1 MFDIEYKGGNS
12 IAING
17 KKTQI
22 VVDPKLSVLGLK
34 DVSVKD
40 AVQLATEA
48 RFVTNDAEAKICIE
62 GPGEYEVGEVSI
74 RGVRATR
81 HLDTEADEPIS
92 TMYRIEFGDVR
103 VAVLGNIA
111 PKLHED
117 QLEEIGVVDILILPV
132 GGNGYTLDSVSAAI
146 VVRQIEPRVV
156 IPVHYSDKALQ
167 YEVPQDN
174 VELFVKELAVPV
186 ENAGSKYKVKSAS
199 SVPQAL
205 TTVIID
211 RS

>member
-12 IAING
+12 IVISG
-17 KKTQI
+17 KKTQV

-48 RFVTNDAEAKICIE
+48 RFATNAADAKICIE

-81 HLDTEADEPIS
+81 HLDTEVDEPIS

-103 VAVLGNIA
+103 IAVLGNIA

-117 QLEEIGVVDILILPV
+117 QLEELGIVDILVLPV

-146 VVRQIEPRVV
+146 VARQIDPRVV
-156 IPVHYSDKALQ
+156 IPVHFADQSLK
-167 YEVPQDN
+167 YEVPQDE
-174 VELFVKELAVPV
+174 VDLFVKELAVPV
-186 ENAGSKYKVKSAS
+186 ENVGPKYKVKSAS
-199 SVPQAL
+199 SVPQVL
-205 TTVIID
+205 TTVVID